1 MANYTEVEYNRH
13 LTDAGWSR
21 PETDHLMDLAQRFDL
36 RFIVM
41 ADRWDANTYKERS
54 VEDLKERLCDT
65 EIRNWQAQVPNL
77 IFWKNFWLP

>member
-1 MANYTEVEYNRH
+1 MEYNRH

-54 VEDLKERLCDT
+54 VEDLKER
-65 EIRNWQAQVPNL
+65 W
-77 IFWKNFWLP
+77 W

>member
-1 MANYTEVEYNRH
+1 MARFNKVCEVANYTELEYTRH
-13 LTDAGWSR
+13 LTDPGWSR

-54 VEDLKERLCDT
+54 VEDLKER
-65 EIRNWQAQVPNL
+65 W
-77 IFWKNFWLP
+77 W

>member
-1 MANYTEVEYNRH
+1 MSDRGIILTASILIVRFNKVCEVANYTELEYTRH
-13 LTDAGWSR
+13 LTDPGWSR

-54 VEDLKERLCDT
+54 VEDLKER
-65 EIRNWQAQVPNL
+65 WH
-77 IFWKNFWLP
+77 